1 MKVLMRLVYRILFL
15 IFIIS
20 GLFSCIKDEITTDS
34 NAVIEFS
41 VDTVMFDTVFTSIG
55 STTEHLKIYN
65 NNNNIVISSL
75 SLAGGNESNFRLN
88 VNGQISNDQKDIEIP
103 ANDSIYIF
111 VEVTVDPNEANSPM
125 VIQDSI
131 IFITNGNIQD
141 VDLVAYGQDFF
152 LFNGEIIQSQTWK
165 NDKPYLV
172 YNSVLVDSVSTLT
185 IEAGTMIHF
194 HYGSSLLVQ
203 GTLIVNGTVDEPVY
217 FQGDRLESFYDDKPG
232 QWGAWREYEN
242 GGAYMFGGIHLLAG
256 SKENL
261 INYAIIKNAIK
272 GIQADT
278 LAGYEIPTLTLLN
291 SRIENMTYAG
301 IFAQGTTILAAN
313 SIIANCGTYAVALMI
328 GGSYEFYHCTIAN
341 FYRYGTRTTPSLVL
355 NNHFIVDNNVHVRP
369 LENAFFSNCI
379 IYGGRETEIEF
390 YNTINDIPLPGNFN
404 YLFDHCLVQVDT
416 MDTSNEDHF
425 KDILKNINPKFMSTF
440 EYDYHLDT
448 LSPVKDFGNPDIAK
462 YFPFDLDNQNRTI
475 DDGPDLG
482 AYERIEK

>member
-1 MKVLMRLVYRILFL
+1 MRLAYRILFL

-20 GLFSCIKDEITTDS
+20 GLFSCIKDEIITDS

-55 STTEHLKIYN
+55 STTEHLKIFN
-65 NNNNIVISSL
+65 NNNKNIVISSL
-75 SLAGGNESNFRLN
+75 TLAGGNESNFRLN
-88 VNGQISNDQKDIEIP
+88 VNGQISNDLKDIEIP
-103 ANDSIYIF
+103 ANDSIYVF
-111 VEVTVDPNEANSPM
+111 VEVTVDPNGENSPM

-131 IFITNGNIQD
+131 VFFTNGNLQD
-141 VDLVAYGQDFF
+141 VDLVAYGQDFH
-152 LFNGEIIQSQTWK
+152 LFNGEIIQTQTWK

-194 HYGSSLLVQ
+194 HYRSSLLVR
-203 GTLIVNGTVDEPVY
+203 GTLVVNGTVDEPVY

-232 QWGAWREYEN
+232 QWGGWIEN
-242 GGAYMFGGIHLLAG
+242 DEGGAYLLGGIHLLAG
-256 SKENL
+256 SKLNF
-261 INYAIIKNAIK
+261 INYAVIKNAIK

-278 LAGYEIPTLTLLN
+278 LAGYQIPTLTLLN
-291 SRIENMTYAG
+291 SRIENMSYAG

-341 FYRYGTRTTPSLVL
+341 FYRYGTRTTASVVL
-355 NNHFIVDNNVHVRP
+355 NNYFVADDVVYVRP
-369 LENAFFSNCI
+369 LDNAVFSNCI
-379 IYGGRETEIEF
+379 IYGGRETEIEIF
-390 YNTINDIPLPGNFN
+390 NTINDVPLPGNFN

-425 KDILKNINPKFMSTF
+425 RNLLKNINPLFMSTF

-448 LSPVKDFGNPDIAK
+448 LSPVKDFGDPTISK
-462 YFPFDLDNQNRTI
+462 YFPFDLDNQNRTV

-482 AYERIEK
+482 AYERVEK